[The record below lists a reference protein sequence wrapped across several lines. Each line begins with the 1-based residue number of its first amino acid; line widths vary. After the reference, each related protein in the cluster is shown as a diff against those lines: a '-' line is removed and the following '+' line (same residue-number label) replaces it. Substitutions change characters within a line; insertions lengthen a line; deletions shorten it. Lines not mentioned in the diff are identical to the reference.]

1 MSLGRKTL
9 GSPTIDSSLD
19 HYSLVVVVI
28 KKFEGR
34 CPLRLCTSQRPII
47 RHVPRAGG
55 GRSLPSCLIRS
66 APASVLFRPL
76 TGWETIRQVEGN
88 QLMANLHSS
97 LTYVRRHHGPIPFSK
112 RSQRGIFLETCAP
125 SARNRPV
132 PPKTP
137 QARFLDME
145 CQRRCQEQ
153 GQCLECGSQSR
164 DIQS

>member
-9 GSPTIDSSLD
+9 GSPTIDSSLH
-19 HYSLVVVVI
+19 HYGLVVVVI
-28 KKFEGR
+28 KKFERR
-34 CPLRLCTSQRPII
+34 CPLTLCTSQQPII

-55 GRSLPSCLIRS
+55 GRSLPSCLIHS
-66 APASVLFRPL
+66 APAAVLPIDRL
-76 TGWETIRQVEGN
+76 GDNQASRGN
-88 QLMANLHSS
+88 PFMANLDSS
-97 LTYVRRHHGPIPFSK
+97 LIYVRRHHGPIPFSK
-112 RSQRGIFLETCAP
+112 RSQRGNFLETCAP
-125 SARNRPV
+125 SARIRPI